1 MVAEVVLLGQAR
13 SFKVIKIIY
22 QIICVGAIAWQCYVC
37 YVNSCYVNERDP
49 HGNHKAHTCNQY
61 AYFSKYI
68 QRPINLLS
76 YLLGELIL
84 DDAHNSAGRL
94 NIDALRLELGKGIHS
109 NVLNLDGKNVTA
121 IGQLSQLALVIEL
134 AIEDVLPTNNEGGR
148 RVGTRRVQEGHGKIE
163 PRCLERHHSTE
174 LSSSDASHA
183 KGGRIGGNVATGHVG
198 VEPSGVA
205 MITVRV

>member
-1 MVAEVVLLGQAR
+1 MLVRLIGTTHVLSTHVALMKEMRTATM
-13 SFKVIKIIY
+13 KV
-22 QIICVGAIAWQCYVC
+22 
-37 YVNSCYVNERDP
+37 
-49 HGNHKAHTCNQY
+49 HTCNRC
-61 AYFSKYI
+61 ACVSKYI

-76 YLLGELIL
+76 YLLGELVL

-121 IGQLSQLALVIEL
+121 IGQLSQFALIIEL
-134 AIEDVLPTNNEGGR
+134 ALEDILPTNNEGGR
-148 RVGTRRVQEGHGKIE
+148 RVGTRRVQEGHGKVE

-174 LSSSDASHA
+174 LSSSDASHT

-198 VEPSGVA
+198 IEPSGVA

>member
-1 MVAEVVLLGQAR
+1 MRMRFE
-13 SFKVIKIIY
+13 IY
-22 QIICVGAIAWQCYVC
+22 PAA
-37 YVNSCYVNERDP
+37 
-49 HGNHKAHTCNQY
+49 NQ
-61 AYFSKYI
+61 FV
-68 QRPINLLS
+68 LLS
-76 YLLGELIL
+76 YLLGELVL

-109 NVLNLDGKNVTA
+109 DVLNLDGKNITT

-134 AIEDVLPTNNEGGR
+134 ALEDVLPTNNEGGR
-148 RVGTRRVQEGHGKIE
+148 RVGTRRVQEGHGKVE

-205 MITVRV
+205 MITVRVYFVGVVRWRIFVIWTAENER